1 MACVTVRIP
10 INLPLAQAWELL
22 SDLGQAHH
30 YVPGIVATRLTTE
43 QSKGVGASRTVT
55 RRNGAELDETV
66 TEWWE
71 GKGFQL
77 RLHKGTKDSPFR
89 GAFFRYELSEL
100 NPQQSELTATMGYTL
115 PLGALG
121 RLFDHLVLAR
131 VIEPVVGDVAVGLKY
146 YYEKGERPNA
156 QARKALR
163 HELY

>member
-30 YVPGIVATRLTTE
+30 YVPGIVATRMTTK
-43 QSKGVGASRTVT
+43 QTKGVGASRTVV

-66 TEWWE
+66 TDWWE
-71 GKGFQL
+71 GRGFQL
-77 RLHKGTKDSPFR
+77 RLHQGAKDAPFR
-89 GAFFRYELSEL
+89 GAFFRYELNEL
-100 NPQQSELTATMGYTL
+100 PAQQTELTASMGYSL

-131 VIEPVVGDVAVGLKY
+131 VIKPIVGDVAVSLKH
-146 YYEKGERPNA
+146 YYEQGERPNA
-156 QARKALR
+156 QTRKALR
-163 HELY
+163 QTLY